1 MISAKIT
8 ALKGGDELEGIE
20 VTGDGGTRFIPVS
33 GLFVAI
39 GHEPD
44 LGKFG
49 ALLEL
54 DPKGYAES
62 GENCMTKTPGIF
74 VAGDCRK
81 KGVRQLTTA
90 VSDGSAAALAAIDYL
105 DFT

>member
-1 MISAKIT
+1 M
-8 ALKGGDELEGIE
+8 
-20 VTGDGGTRFIPVS
+20 
-33 GLFVAI
+33 AI

-44 LGKFG
+44 LGKFE
-49 ALLEL
+49 ALLKL
-54 DPKGYAES
+54 DPRGYAES
-62 GENCMTKTPGIF
+62 GEDCMTKTPGIF